1 MRRAQGFT
9 LVEVLVALFVM
20 ALLAAMAWQGVDGI
34 ARARASGQQRME
46 QTLRVGTV
54 LMQWEQ
60 DLAALHDSVA
70 VPPLAFDGAT
80 LRLTRRA
87 EGGVQMVAWTVRENH
102 WTRWTGPVVTRAN
115 ELQESWMRSQQLMGN
130 EPGHLDALDGVGS
143 WQLYCYRNN
152 SWSNCQSSNDVAAG
166 GSSGTPKEAG
176 GAPAAA
182 RQVLPTGVRMVLNFS
197 GAPLQGTLTR
207 DVLLAPQ
214 SQP

>member
-1 MRRAQGFT
+1 MRDARGFT
-9 LVEVLVALFVM
+9 LVEVMVALFVM

-34 ARARASGQQRME
+34 ARARATGQQRME

-60 DLAALHDSVA
+60 DLAALHETVT

-102 WTRWTGPVVTRAN
+102 WTRWAGPVVTRAN

-130 EPGHLDALDGVGS
+130 EPGHLDALTGVTG

-152 SWSNCQSSNDVAAG
+152 SWSNCQSSNDVA
-166 GSSGTPKEAG
+166 PPG
-176 GAPAAA
+176 GAASAPA

-197 GAPLQGTLTR
+197 GSPLQGTLTR